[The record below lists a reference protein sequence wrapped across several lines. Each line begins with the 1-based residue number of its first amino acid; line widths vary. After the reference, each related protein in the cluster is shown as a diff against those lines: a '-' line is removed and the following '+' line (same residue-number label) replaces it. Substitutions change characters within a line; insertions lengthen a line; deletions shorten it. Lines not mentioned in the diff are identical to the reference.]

1 MARISFQRRYSPG
14 SVRKVLL
21 SAQELQ
27 SRSWHLGFDQ
37 ASENCQIQIIRDGRK
52 VGEEAKRK

>member
-1 MARISFQRRYSPG
+1 MARISFQRCYSTG
-14 SVRKVLL
+14 SMSIGLL
-21 SAQELQ
+21 SAQKLQ

-52 VGEEAKRK
+52 VGEEAKHK